1 VNRPN
6 IKLIGKQALAIAH
19 KGCNIEFNGG
29 SEIFSVSVPLT
40 CPTQVLQVA
49 ETQMTGI
56 MF

>member
-56 MF
+56 IF